1 MRQKNEIK
9 DIYIFYQLIKF
20 WSFNALKKATIL
32 LFISLY
38 FIVLFCMV
46 IFVPLMIVDR
56 VDVLFI
62 IKNPIAS
69 SILVFISS
77 ILMSVIANQIFKSSI
92 EDGTEILLLS
102 KSMTKR
108 TLFLSKLSSF
118 LILVLLISIV
128 SAIIVSFVSLINNVT
143 NYEIYSVVFGVLTA
157 TMINGLLFGSLTLI
171 FVCYFKKI
179 TITILMLFIN
189 FVLCVFSLI
198 IIFKGTNALII
209 NNQQD
214 DYRKIKYVQVATLL
228 DDNKIKF
235 MGGII
240 NDDYINNP
248 INILDPKDLYIEYE
262 NMSTLHTF
270 SGINLYGQLS
280 NMYALNNGYYNP
292 IFYFWRSNNFIENN
306 KVEFLPKINTTTVS
320 INMNFLTDTIGEK
333 NIKYPLTVETQSHYR
348 FGSETHDIL
357 DSWFNIQPIN
367 IEKLNYTNVD
377 ETLFNKYWDKY
388 GNDVINEYDYQLFLI
403 KNNKLTKWDFRSPLA
418 ILLRKIAI
426 EIELD
431 KTNYKEFNNI
441 MNDLMLSAYY
451 EFLNIVEDKEFDIFN
466 IIDFFNVEDTLNIL
480 EDNDYN
486 LVTISDVFDNYKG
499 WSEKSKTKFNDLIN
513 EGNLN
518 KININENTLFFDIQ
532 KQVNNPNNKFRKN
545 LLDKLKNKTKYFT
558 LLNSIGIEIQKWMK
572 FDSYKEQAIDD
583 YSYLFD
589 KFFDTDHYDIFYI
602 PKKYT
607 EQTKKMNSYEL
618 YLSNEYSIYDYFSYL
633 NLTNSNFYNN
643 FYPIEIVSLYNSK
656 LLYPFYVLLSIFLI
670 LISFAIYMKKDFN

>member
-20 WSFNALKKATIL
+20 WSFNALKKVTIL

-306 KVEFLPKINTTTVS
+306 KVEFLPKVNTTTVS
-320 INMNFLTDTIGEK
+320 INMNFLTDAIGEK
-333 NIKYPLTVETQSHYR
+333 NINYPLTAETQSHYR
-348 FGSETHDIL
+348 FGSETQDIL
-357 DSWFNIQPIN
+357 DSWFNIEPIN

-486 LVTISDVFDNYKG
+486 LVTISDVFDNYKD
-499 WSEKSKTKFNDLIN
+499 WSEKSKIKFNDLIN

-572 FDSYKEQAIDD
+572 FDSHKEQAIDD

-670 LISFAIYMKKDFN
+670 VVSFAIYMKKDFN

>member
-20 WSFNALKKATIL
+20 WSFNALKKVTIL

-56 VDVLFI
+56 VDVLFV

-306 KVEFLPKINTTTVS
+306 KVEFLPKVNTTTVS
-320 INMNFLTDTIGEK
+320 INMNFLTDAIGEK
-333 NIKYPLTVETQSHYR
+333 NINYPLTAETQSHYR
-348 FGSETHDIL
+348 FGSETQDIL
-357 DSWFNIQPIN
+357 DSWFNIEPIN

-486 LVTISDVFDNYKG
+486 LVTISDVFDNYKD
-499 WSEKSKTKFNDLIN
+499 WSEKSKIKFNDLIN

-572 FDSYKEQAIDD
+572 FDSHKEQAIDD

-670 LISFAIYMKKDFN
+670 VVSFAIYMKKDFN